1 MRLRHSVLAAAAVAL
16 AAIAGPAEAQNL
28 VLGMTHDKSGPWFS
42 LTRHQTIAVDM
53 AIEEI
58 NAAGG
63 VNGKKIEVRVFDAAG
78 KPDQAVVAVRR
89 FAQDDKALAIVGPFS
104 SSQCRI
110 AFPAGDREGIVQMA
124 TASSAPGLTKPH
136 PFAFRNTTNEAY
148 LLERLMRA
156 VKDKGVAAKGAA
168 VAYADDEVIS
178 KTLGTSVFPDLFKA
192 AGIPLTD
199 TVSFK
204 LASFDLS
211 AQVSQLKAKPFD
223 LIGMGATPENAITMA
238 NELNRQGIKAR
249 MISGTPLA
257 DTTLPQRMGKAG
269 DGTLVATT
277 FFAFVDDARTRKFTD
292 EFIRRVKASGSTVD
306 PTPNQ
311 YDASAYDAVY
321 LYAEGMKRARVTG
334 DPAKVADE
342 RKALRDALATIKDF
356 PAIAGKMSFDADRD
370 AVKTAHIIEAEN
382 AAWRLLA
389 SYEPGK

>member
-1 MRLRHSVLAAAAVAL
+1 MKPTHILGLALGASIAMSTAAFAQDISVAVAGPMTGGESAFGRQMKNGADL
-16 AAIAGPAEAQNL
+16 AVA
-28 VLGMTHDKSGPWFS
+28 D
-42 LTRHQTIAVDM
+42 
-53 AIEEI
+53 I

-277 FFAFVDDARTRKFTD
+277 FFAFVDDARTKKFTD